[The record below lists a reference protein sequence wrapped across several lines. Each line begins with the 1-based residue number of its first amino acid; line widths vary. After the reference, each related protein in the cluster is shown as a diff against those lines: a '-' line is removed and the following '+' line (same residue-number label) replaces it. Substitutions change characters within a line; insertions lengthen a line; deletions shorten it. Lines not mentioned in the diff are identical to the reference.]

1 MDNTLISVIVPV
13 YNVAEYLEE
22 CLSSLA
28 NQTFSDFEV
37 IMVNDGSEDD
47 SGEIAGRFEERNSH
61 FILINRENGGLSA
74 ARNTGLAAA
83 RGRYVY
89 FLDSD
94 DYLAPDA
101 LEKLY
106 SNVNRNALDVLKFSA
121 YTFHDHEKDYSWS
134 RENGYKYMG
143 DYPGV
148 YKGIDILHKFV
159 GNNDIFPSCCLLI
172 SRRELIVNNGLR
184 FQEGIINED
193 NLFHFELLALSE
205 RVGVLNE
212 PLYYRRFRKGSI
224 TQAPDYCNRIR
235 SMCISSEK
243 TDEFMES
250 HALFQYPAGKWQI
263 LFFIHEMI
271 DNWEKLTADAQ
282 RSDEVQGY
290 FKRVEPIAEKYGYG
304 GNRAVR
310 LFFLHKRFYKLY
322 RNTAMTAKKALGR
335 L

>member
-1 MDNTLISVIVPV
+1 MGKVVISVIVPI

-22 CLSSLA
+22 CLSSLE
-28 NQTFSDFEV
+28 NQTFLDFEV
-37 IMVNDGSEDD
+37 IMVNDGSEDE
-47 SGEIAGRFEERNSH
+47 SAEIAGRFERRNSR
-61 FILINRENGGLSA
+61 FVLINRENGGLSA

-83 RGRYVY
+83 RGKYVY

-94 DYLAPDA
+94 DFLATDA
-101 LEKLY
+101 LDTLY
-106 SNVNRNALDVLKFSA
+106 SYSEKNNLDVLKFAA
-121 YTFHDHEKDYSWS
+121 YIFHDHEKDYQWV
-134 RENGYKYMG
+134 RENGYKYSG
-143 DYPGV
+143 DYPDV
-148 YKGIDILHKFV
+148 YTGSDILQMFIK
-159 GNNDIFPSCCLLI
+159 NNDIFPSCCLLF
-172 SRRELIVNNGLR
+172 SRRELIMNNGLR
-184 FQEGIINED
+184 FQKGIINED

-205 RVGVLNE
+205 RVGILNE
-212 PLYYRRFRKGSI
+212 PLYYSRFRKGSI
-224 TQAPDYCNRIR
+224 TQTPDYCNRIR
-235 SMCISSEK
+235 SMCISAEK
-243 TDEFMES
+243 TDEFLEL
-250 HALFQYPAGKWQI
+250 HRLLQGTAGEWQI

-271 DNWEKLTADAQ
+271 DSWEKLTADAQ